1 MGLKNQSD
9 KYLIPLLEKLL
20 LTRYDKVQFDE
31 FQKAFSDTLYVAGLS
46 VDDKVLDF
54 ITEIELDGNVKRVLI
69 LTPYSNID
77 KNFVD
82 SWGGMEKYLSDLN
95 IDLRMKAP
103 TESIPSD
110 VYFFDEKSI
119 YFIPRNY
126 IGKHIVEVPMCTSF
140 KRKNQIMEAFASSD
154 EFTYLKG
161 NEIYYKKYNIFF
173 QIGKRH
179 LNDKEKEMIL
189 RAMHSWEESNY
200 DDIGPIW
207 RNLENKMREFIKIR
221 LEKDNTEDWFST
233 KILPHLTDERQKAVV
248 KIFEKSKG
256 RLEIENIDEHR
267 NPTEYLNPWEYSFV
281 IGKNKS
287 SFKDYSEKSNK
298 QYQKM
303 FNDCVMARNP
313 AIHNRTP
320 DEDVDLDSN
329 IIWKTLMLIEW
340 LNRLE
345 PKLLSIN

>member
-1 MGLKNQSD
+1 MVLNNLSD
-9 KYLIPLLEKLL
+9 TYLFLLLEKLL
-20 LTRYDKVQFDE
+20 LTRYNKVQFNE

-46 VDDKVLDF
+46 VDSKILDF
-54 ITEIELDGNVKRVLI
+54 ITEIELDSKVKNVLI

-77 KNFVD
+77 KKFVD
-82 SWGGMEKYLSDLN
+82 SWGGLEKYLSGLN
-95 IDLRMKAP
+95 ISLRMKAP

-126 IGKHIVEVPMCTSF
+126 FGKHIVEVPMCTSL

-154 EFTYLKG
+154 EFTHLKG

-179 LNDKEKEMIL
+179 LNDKEKEIIL
-189 RAMHSWEESNY
+189 RAIHSWEESNY

-221 LEKDNTEDWFST
+221 LEKDNTEDWFSI

-248 KIFEKSKG
+248 KIFEKSKV
-256 RLEIENIDEHR
+256 RLKIENIDEHQ
-267 NPTEYLNPWEYSFV
+267 NPTEYLNPGEYGVV
-281 IGKNKS
+281 IGNNNI
-287 SFKDYSEKSNK
+287 SFKDYSSKGNK
-298 QYQKM
+298 QYRKM
-303 FNDCVMARNP
+303 FADCVAARNP
-313 AIHNRTP
+313 SIHNRTP

-329 IIWKTLMLIEW
+329 IIWKTLVLIEW

-345 PKLLSIN
+345 PKLLSVH